1 MTEEITFKDYDLE
14 RVQLPHSDALVVT
27 MRVGNFDVKR
37 ILIDPG
43 SSAKIMYDS
52 LFKGL
57 GLGQEDLDQ
66 KVDPLYGFT
75 GKSIMP
81 MGRVTVKVHAGIV
94 SSPTEFWVP
103 KNVSVL
109 RYEQYF

>member
-75 GKSIMP
+75 RKSVMP
-81 MGRVTVKVHAGIV
+81 IGHVTVKVHAGIV

>member
-57 GLGQEDLDQ
+57 GQ

-109 RYEQYF
+109 KYEQYF